1 MNRKRVTSAKS
12 ELSDASL
19 RRLAAGKAGVREEG
33 RCRHPREARP
43 AMEACG
49 IDVYSTVKRAGFEI
63 SVVRTTDQCPDY
75 FGLVLVD

>member
-1 MNRKRVTSAKS
+1 
-12 ELSDASL
+12 
-19 RRLAAGKAGVREEG
+19 
-33 RCRHPREARP
+33 
-43 AMEACG
+43 MEACG